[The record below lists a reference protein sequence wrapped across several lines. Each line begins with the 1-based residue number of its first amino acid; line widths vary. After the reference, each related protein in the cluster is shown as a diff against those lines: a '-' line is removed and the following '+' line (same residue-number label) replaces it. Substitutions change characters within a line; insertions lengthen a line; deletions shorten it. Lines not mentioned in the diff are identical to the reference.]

1 LQINRPTLED
11 EMTSSSTT
19 SMANGPQTMAQ
30 RNSPQPPEQMT
41 PKAAVSHG
49 GVVTSGQDARQG
61 KRGKPVLYV
70 LVAAILLLLIG
81 YALIGLFS
89 DTLLVSDVAAPVAD
103 EAAVPGPTEAQETI
117 ITERQ

>member
-1 LQINRPTLED
+1 
-11 EMTSSSTT
+11 
-19 SMANGPQTMAQ
+19 
-30 RNSPQPPEQMT
+30 
-41 PKAAVSHG
+41 
-49 GVVTSGQDARQG
+49 
-61 KRGKPVLYV
+61 
-70 LVAAILLLLIG
+70 LLLLIG